1 MPRQVVPLTES
12 KVRNAKPRAREYKLS
27 DGGGLFLLVISAGGK
42 YWRMKYRFGGKD
54 MAPLSLGVYPEVSL
68 AEARVRRDAAR
79 KKLRDGIDPRE
90 QQKALRVAKVAEAQ
104 NSFEVIAR
112 EWYARWSPGWSA
124 SHAETVIGRLNLDV
138 FPRIG
143 ALPIAEITAS
153 EVLKMLRAIEFRGA
167 LETAHR
173 VRTICGQ
180 VFRYAVSTG
189 RAERD
194 PTTDLRD
201 ALKPYKKGHLPAITD
216 PQALAPLLR
225 AIDTY
230 KGTYVVKC
238 ALMLVPLLMVRPG
251 MLREAEWNEI
261 ELDEAIWSVPASK
274 MKTDSPHIVPLPVQA
289 QAILRDL
296 YELTGRGRYVFP
308 SHGQSD
314 KPMSEGAIPAA
325 LEKLGYKGKQTA
337 HGFRATART
346 ILDEVLQQRPDYIE
360 HQLAHAVRD
369 PLGRAYNRTSH
380 LDERKK
386 MMQRWADYL
395 DRLKQEAQAVPLK
408 VGHSAD
414 VSGLRDGT
422 P

>member
-1 MPRQVVPLTES
+1 MPRHVVPLTES
-12 KVRNAKPRAREYKLS
+12 KVRNAKPRAKEYKLS
-27 DGGGLFLLVISAGGK
+27 DGGGLFLLVIAAGGK

-68 AEARVRRDAAR
+68 AEARERREAAR
-79 KKLRDGIDPRE
+79 RKLRDGIDPRE
-90 QQKALRVAKVAEAQ
+90 QQKALRAAKVAEAE
-104 NSFEVIAR
+104 NSFEIIAR
-112 EWYARWSPGWSA
+112 EWYNRWSSGWSP
-124 SHAETVIGRLNLDV
+124 SHALTVIGRLNLDV
-138 FPRIG
+138 FPRLGARPIG
-143 ALPIAEITAS
+143 EITAP

-180 VFRYAVSTG
+180 VFRYAVATG

-194 PTTDLRD
+194 PTADLRD

-216 PQALAPLLR
+216 LQALVPLLR
-225 AIDTY
+225 AIDAY
-230 KGTYVVKC
+230 KGTHVVKC

-251 MLREAEWNEI
+251 MLREAEWDEMN
-261 ELDEAIWSVPASK
+261 LDEAIWSVPAEK
-274 MKTDSPHIVPLPVQA
+274 MKTDSPHIVPLPLQA
-289 QAILRDL
+289 VAILRDL
-296 YELTGRGRYVFP
+296 RELTGRGKFVFP
-308 SHGQSD
+308 SHGQPD

-325 LEKLGYKGKQTA
+325 LKKLGYKGKQTA

-346 ILDEVLQQRPDYIE
+346 ILDEVLQQRPDFIE

-380 LDERKK
+380 LVERKK

-395 DRLKQEAQAVPLK
+395 DGLKSSGANPLSPS
-408 VGHSAD
+408 V
-414 VSGLRDGT
+414 L
-422 P
+422 